1 MQFLEH
7 ECYIWGVFDHCSSPP
22 SLQALT
28 ALLALT
34 LARDEVLWLMKHM
47 LAPPPKGKH
56 RPNPDDYQ
64 DPALPELL
72 FNIVELK
79 SRF

>member
-1 MQFLEH
+1 MSVRLGCFCPLFL
-7 ECYIWGVFDHCSSPP
+7 PTL

-79 SRF
+79 SKF